1 MGLIAVD
8 TTFLIDLQ
16 RDQAVARQA
25 IRGFLEQHAEDIF
38 CVSVTALGEFAA
50 GFPDLN
56 HPAFLAVKNQ
66 FQLFEQDGEVALA
79 YATIY
84 RDLKNAGNLIG
95 ANDLWIAAS
104 ALRQGASLVTRNR
117 EEFQRIS
124 GLKVLGY

>member
-16 RDQAVARQA
+16 RDKGGARKV
-25 IRGFLEQHAEDIF
+25 IKDFLELHAEDIF

-50 GFPDLN
+50 GFPDIN
-56 HPAFLAVKNQ
+56 HPAFLAVKRQ
-66 FQLFEQDGEVALA
+66 FQLSEYDEAVSLA

-84 RDLKNAGNLIG
+84 RNLKTRGSLIG

-104 ALRQGASLVTRNR
+104 AIRYGASLVTRNQ
-117 EEFQRIS
+117 EEFERIP
-124 GLKVLGY
+124 GLRVLGY

>member
-16 RDQAVARQA
+16 RDQEATQQA
-25 IRGFLEQHAEDIF
+25 IRGFLENHAEDIF

-56 HPAFLAVKNQ
+56 HAAFLAVKRQ
-66 FQLFEQDGEVALA
+66 FQVSEQDEEVALA

-84 RDLKNAGNLIG
+84 RNLKAAGNLIG

-104 ALRQGASLVTRNR
+104 AIRQGASLVTRNR
-117 EEFQRIS
+117 DKFKRIS